1 MRVTLSYKRL
11 AGVKENLA
19 ALYNHALYC
28 QVFPDV
34 LGLAHFIMHYSKKA
48 QKQHKKAPF
57 CHSHLELIHQIQ
69 KKLKLGLYMFC

>member
-11 AGVKENLA
+11 AGVKQNLA

-48 QKQHKKAPF
+48 KNNMKKAL
-57 CHSHLELIHQIQ
+57 CHHSHLELIHQIE
-69 KKLKLGLYMFC
+69 KKIMVH

>member
-48 QKQHKKAPF
+48 QKQHKKSAF
-57 CHSHLELIHQIQ
+57 LSFSFGAYTSNR
-69 KKLKLGLYMFC
+69 KKLKLGLYMFG